1 VHPEP
6 PSFCPSGP
14 TPGMHLLVTGGNGFI
29 GRQVCRRAVEAG
41 HEVTSV
47 ARSGPPGPEHRGPW
61 AADVSWVGA
70 DVFAPHEYREYLAGV
85 DSVVHSIGIIAEDPE
100 AGVTFE
106 RVNGDAGIL
115 VALEAERAGVDR
127 FVYVSS
133 STTPPTVRRAY
144 IEAKRRAE
152 AAVEGLDMETVVLRP
167 GPVYGPDQPHFP
179 AALNRLTA
187 ALGRFDV
194 VARQFGEDRPL
205 SVETVG
211 QATYACAVG
220 EEDRDRL
227 DGPDIAA
234 YR

>member
-1 VHPEP
+1 
-6 PSFCPSGP
+6 
-14 TPGMHLLVTGGNGFI
+14 MHILVTGGNGFI

-47 ARSGPPGPEHRGPW
+47 ARSGPPDPDKRGAW
-61 AADVSWVGA
+61 ADGVTWVAA
-70 DVFAPHEYREYLAGV
+70 DVFAPHEYREHLRGV
-85 DSVVHSIGIIAEDPE
+85 DSVVHSIGIIAEEPE

-133 STTPPTVRRAY
+133 STTPPRVREAY

-152 AAVEGLDMETVVLRP
+152 AAIADLEMETVVLRP

-179 AALNRLTA
+179 TVLNRLLA
-187 ALGRFDV
+187 AVGRVEV

-211 QATYACAVG
+211 RATYACAV
-220 EEDRDRL
+220 EEGVPERL
-227 DGPDIAA
+227 DGPDIAT

>member
-1 VHPEP
+1 
-6 PSFCPSGP
+6 
-14 TPGMHLLVTGGNGFI
+14 MHILVTGGNGFI
-29 GRQVCRRAVEAG
+29 GRQVCRLAVEAG

-47 ARSGPPGPEHRGPW
+47 ARSGPPGPEYHGDW
-61 AADVSWVGA
+61 AAEVSWVGA
-70 DVFAPHEYREYLAGV
+70 DVFAPHTYREHLGGV
-85 DSVVHSIGIIAEDPE
+85 DSVVHSIGVIAEEPD

-152 AAVEGLDMETVVLRP
+152 AAIEDLDMETVVLRP
-167 GPVYGPDQPHFP
+167 GPVYGSGQPHFP
-179 AALNRLTA
+179 PVLNRLLA
-187 ALGRFDV
+187 AVGRFEV
-194 VARQFGEDRPL
+194 IAGQFGDDRPL

-211 QATYACAVG
+211 RATYACAV
-220 EEDRDRL
+220 EDEADGRL
-227 DGPDIAA
+227 DGPAIAA

>member
-1 VHPEP
+1 
-6 PSFCPSGP
+6 
-14 TPGMHLLVTGGNGFI
+14 MHLLVTGGNGFI
-29 GRQVCRRAVEAG
+29 GRQVCRLAVADG

-47 ARSGPPGPEHRGPW
+47 ARSGPPDSRHRGAW
-61 AADVSWVGA
+61 ADEVSWVGA
-70 DVFAPHEYREYLAGV
+70 DVFAPQTYREHLENV
-85 DSVVHSIGIIAEDPE
+85 DAVVHSIGVIAEDPE

-133 STTPPTVRRAY
+133 STTPPTVREAY

-152 AAVEGLDMETVVLRP
+152 AAIADLEMETVVLRP

-179 AALNRLTA
+179 AVLNRLLATV
-187 ALGRFDV
+187 GRFEV

-211 QATYACAVG
+211 RATYACAV
-220 EEDRDRL
+220 EDGAEPRL

>member
-1 VHPEP
+1 
-6 PSFCPSGP
+6 
-14 TPGMHLLVTGGNGFI
+14 MHLLVAGGNGFI

-47 ARSGPPGPEHRGPW
+47 ARSGPPGPEHRGDW
-61 AADVSWVGA
+61 AGEVSWVAA
-70 DVFAPHEYREYLAGV
+70 DVFAPHEYREHLAGV
-85 DSVVHSIGIIAEDPE
+85 DTAVHSIGIIEEYPE
-100 AGVTFE
+100 QGVTFE

-133 STTPPTVRRAY
+133 STTPPTVRDAY

-152 AAVEGLDMETVVLRP
+152 AALADLELETVVLRP

-179 AALNRLTA
+179 TLLNRLLA
-187 ALGRFDV
+187 AVGRFEV
-194 VARQFGEDRPL
+194 VARQFGTDRPL

-211 QATYACAVG
+211 QAVYACAVG
-220 EEDRDRL
+220 EETGDEGTGRL

>member
-1 VHPEP
+1 MDV
-6 PSFCPSGP
+6 
-14 TPGMHLLVTGGNGFI
+14 LVTGGNGFI
-29 GRQVCRRAVEAG
+29 GRQACRSAVQAG
-41 HEVTSV
+41 HGVTSV
-47 ARSGPPGPEHRGPW
+47 ARSGPPDPEHRGDW
-61 AADVSWVGA
+61 ADDVRWVAA
-70 DVFAPHEYREYLAGV
+70 DVFAPHEYREHLADI
-85 DSVVHSIGIIAEDPE
+85 DSVVHSIGVIEESPE
-100 AGVTFE
+100 QGVTFE

-133 STTPPTVRRAY
+133 STTPPTVREAY

-152 AAVEGLDMETVVLRP
+152 AAIADLEMETVVLRP

-179 AALNRLTA
+179 VALNRLLA
-187 ALGRFDV
+187 AVGRFEV

-211 QATYACAVG
+211 RATYACAVG
-220 EEDRDRL
+220 DEERGRL
-227 DGPDIAA
+227 DGPDIAT

>member
-1 VHPEP
+1 
-6 PSFCPSGP
+6 
-14 TPGMHLLVTGGNGFI
+14 MHILVTGGNGFI
-29 GRQVCRRAVEAG
+29 GRQVCRLAVQAG

-47 ARSGPPGPEHRGPW
+47 ARSGPPDPEHRGEW
-61 AADVSWVGA
+61 AAEVSWVAA
-70 DVFAPHEYREYLAGV
+70 DVFAPHEYREHLVGV
-85 DSVVHSIGIIAEDPE
+85 DAVVHSIGVIAEDPD

-133 STTPPTVRRAY
+133 STTPPTVRTAY

-152 AAVEGLDMETVVLRP
+152 AAIADLDLETVVLRP

-179 AALNRLTA
+179 AVLNRLAA
-187 ALGRFDV
+187 ALGRFEV
-194 VARQFGEDRPL
+194 VAERFGEDRPL

-211 QATYACAVG
+211 RATYACAVG

>member
-1 VHPEP
+1 
-6 PSFCPSGP
+6 
-14 TPGMHLLVTGGNGFI
+14 MHILVTGGNGFI

-47 ARSGPPGPEHRGPW
+47 ARSGPPDPGKRGDW
-61 AADVSWVGA
+61 ADDVAWIAADVFS
-70 DVFAPHEYREYLAGV
+70 PHEYREHLRGV
-85 DSVVHSIGIIAEDPE
+85 DSVVHSIGIIAEQPG

-179 AALNRLTA
+179 PVLNRLLA
-187 ALGRFDV
+187 AVGRFEV
-194 VARQFGEDRPL
+194 VAGQFGDDRPL

-211 QATYACAVG
+211 RATYACAVG
-220 EEDRDRL
+220 DEVEGRL

>member
-1 VHPEP
+1 
-6 PSFCPSGP
+6 
-14 TPGMHLLVTGGNGFI
+14 MDLLVTGGNGFI
-29 GRQVCRRAVEAG
+29 GRQVCRRAAEAG
-41 HEVTSV
+41 HEVTGV
-47 ARSGPPGPEHRGPW
+47 ARSGPPDPEHRGEW
-61 AADVSWVGA
+61 AEDVAWVAA
-70 DVFAPHEYREYLAGV
+70 DVFAPQTYREHLRGV
-85 DSVVHSIGIIAEDPE
+85 DTVVHSIGIIEEYPE
-100 AGVTFE
+100 RGVTFE

-133 STTPPTVRRAY
+133 STTPPTVREAY

-152 AAVEGLDMETVVLRP
+152 AAIADLGMETAVLRP

-179 AALNRLTA
+179 TLLNRLLA
-187 ALGRFDV
+187 AVGRFEV
-194 VARQFGEDRPL
+194 IARQFGTDRPL

-211 QATYACAVG
+211 QAVYACAVG
-220 EEDRDRL
+220 QERGDERTGRL